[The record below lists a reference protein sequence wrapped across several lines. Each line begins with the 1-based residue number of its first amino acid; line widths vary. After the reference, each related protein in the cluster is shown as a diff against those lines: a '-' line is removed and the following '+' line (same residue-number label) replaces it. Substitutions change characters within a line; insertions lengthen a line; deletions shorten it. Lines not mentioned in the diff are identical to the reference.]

1 MQFPLTFWDIGLW
14 FAYMAM
20 VLLITSEMVLPYL
33 EEEFLALDKKPLRI
47 SALLFGLLFMFFVLM
62 QIYRG
67 TPS

>member
-1 MQFPLTFWDIGLW
+1 MQFPLEFWDLGLW
-14 FAYMAM
+14 FAYMAI

-47 SALLFGLLFMFFVLM
+47 SALVFGSLFMFFVLM

-67 TPS
+67 TPA